1 MIGGMV
7 EVGEQGRHLSVDRG
21 FLKVTTDGEEIGR
34 VPLDD
39 ITALILS
46 AHQVTLSK
54 NLMVALAERRAIIV
68 TCGRNWHPLS
78 FTLPFGVHFDT
89 AGILHDQIAL
99 SEPLR
104 KRLWQVI
111 VRAKIANQAL
121 ALELV
126 AGKHRALAELATLG
140 RQVRSGDPD
149 NREAQAARH
158 YWPAMMGEGFRRD
171 RGGDGYNACLNY
183 GYTVLRAATARAV
196 CGAGLHPALGLHH
209 RSRINPFALIDDL
222 MEPFRPMV
230 DILVASLEPCDAPA
244 SDPALGPEQ
253 KRRMAAVLQADMITG
268 QGVSPVVN
276 CLARLAHSLVAS
288 LRHKTAA
295 LDIAGLRKPGHLV

>member
-7 EVGEQGRHLSVDRG
+7 EVAEQGRHLSVFRG
-21 FLKVTTDGEEIGR
+21 FLKVSEDGSEIGR

-39 ITALILS
+39 INALILS
-46 AHQVTLSK
+46 GPQITLSK
-54 NLMVALAERRAIIV
+54 TLMVELAERRAVIV

-78 FTLPFGVHFDT
+78 FTLPFGVHFET

-104 KRLWQVI
+104 KRLWQAL
-111 VRAKIANQAL
+111 VRAKIDNQAL
-121 ALELV
+121 ALRQ
-126 AGKHRALAELATLG
+126 AAPGHRAITELAII
-140 RQVRSGDPD
+140 RKQVRSGDPD

-158 YWPAMMGEGFRRD
+158 YWPAMMGDGFRRD
-171 RGGDGYNACLNY
+171 GEGDGRNACLNY

-196 CGAGLHPALGLHH
+196 CGAGLHPTLGLHH
-209 RSRINPFALIDDL
+209 KSRINAFALIDDL

-230 DILVASLEPCDAPA
+230 DCLVSGMDTGN
-244 SDPALGPEQ
+244 DPLGPEQ
-253 KRRMAAVLQADMITG
+253 KRHLASVLQADMMAP
-268 QGVSPVVN
+268 QGASPVVN

-288 LRHKTAA
+288 LREKKMA
-295 LDIAGLRKPGHLV
+295 LEIASMRAPEQLV